1 MAREEYLKEEEF
13 SPLKSILSL
22 MSFST
27 IFPINIFTSMEYL
40 TKLTWFWP
48 FIHLF
53 VGILAAVCGFICH
66 SLLQLDLLLSSAIIY
81 AFLMIITGYNH
92 VDGLMDMSDGVMV
105 HGDASRKISI
115 MKDSSV
121 GTAGIMSAILVSLIA
136 IAAISDMLSYNFIL
150 GIIIIEMSSKTSLL
164 TTAITSK
171 AGTGLGSYFIN
182 SLNVGEYMLSTFV
195 VAVISYLLG
204 GVIGLLGVLGAIISG
219 AVMSI
224 IAKKNFGIANGDV
237 LGASNEVGRVIS
249 AIFICIGLFYFM

>member
-27 IFPINIFTSMEYL
+27 IFPINIFTPMEYL

-53 VGILAAVCGFICH
+53 VGILAAVCGIICH
-66 SLLQLDLLLSSAIIY
+66 NLLQLDLLLSSAIIY

-121 GTAGIMSAILVSLIA
+121 GTAGIMSAILVSLIV

-182 SLNVGEYMLSTFV
+182 SLNVGEYMFSTFV

-204 GVIGLLGVLGAIISG
+204 GVTGLLGVLGAIISG

>member
-66 SLLQLDLLLSSAIIY
+66 NLLQLDLLLSSAIIY

-150 GIIIIEMSSKTSLL
+150 GIIIIE
-164 TTAITSK
+164 
-171 AGTGLGSYFIN
+171 
-182 SLNVGEYMLSTFV
+182 
-195 VAVISYLLG
+195 
-204 GVIGLLGVLGAIISG
+204 
-219 AVMSI
+219 
-224 IAKKNFGIANGDV
+224 KK
-237 LGASNEVGRVIS
+237 
-249 AIFICIGLFYFM
+249 